1 MTLPSV
7 VTTMPTVEWSQMTFR
22 VPSSAASVMGISWSY
37 HGVMTIRGA
46 RSSNCPTAPGTMY
59 PTQSMSRTEKEV
71 PSGRRTS
78 AASSGTNFGSA
89 VIMVRPEPL
98 WGNSSLARSRR

>member
-37 HGVMTIRGA
+37 HGVITMRGDS
-46 RSSNCPTAPGTMY
+46 SSN
-59 PTQSMSRTEKEV
+59 
-71 PSGRRTS
+71 
-78 AASSGTNFGSA
+78 
-89 VIMVRPEPL
+89 
-98 WGNSSLARSRR
+98 